1 MAVVKDGA
9 WHPFGFLSSISSLGK
24 PWDKFS
30 KALIISNY
38 KSIVTNVNFH
48 LHLAMLEV
56 DRVVKT
62 EMSIWSNYT
71 LLPDIF
77 TKMGQSLHLLS
88 HLMNE
93 SRMRP

>member
-1 MAVVKDGA
+1 MKKLNCEKWRSSKMVPGTPLAL
-9 WHPFGFLSSISSLGK
+9 LSPISFLGK

-38 KSIVTNVNFH
+38 KSIVTKVNFH

-56 DRVVKT
+56 HRVVKT

-77 TKMGQSLHLLS
+77 TKIL
-88 HLMNE
+88 
-93 SRMRP
+93 